1 MRIYALNT
9 RKELAM
15 DEKFNAL
22 ISQLQILGYES
33 DNEDLIDLDM
43 YEGSGYI
50 FFYGPEHINVS
61 LKFEDF
67 RLDLN
72 GQGHILK
79 FYRKFMINV
88 PSQAVIVG
96 AEREFHI
103 ELELITLPDTF
114 FEAMTY
120 AIEVLSKVEV
130 K

>member
-1 MRIYALNT
+1 MCSILERNFI
-9 RKELAM
+9 M

-22 ISQLQILGYES
+22 ISQLQILGYEP
-33 DNEDLIDLDM
+33 DNEDLIDLDV
-43 YEGSGYI
+43 YEGSDYVS
-50 FFYGPEHINVS
+50 FYGPNHINVS

-72 GQGHILK
+72 GQGHMLK
-79 FYRKFMINV
+79 FYRKFMIDV

-96 AEREFHI
+96 AEREFQV
-103 ELELITLPDTF
+103 ELELITLPDKL

>member
-1 MRIYALNT
+1 MN
-9 RKELAM
+9 EQ
-15 DEKFNAL
+15 FNEL
-22 ISQLQILGYES
+22 ISQLQEIGYEP
-33 DNEDLIDLDM
+33 DNEDLMDLDM
-43 YEGSGYI
+43 YEGSGYVS
-50 FFYGPEHINVS
+50 FYGPDRISVA

-67 RLDLN
+67 ELDLN

-103 ELELITLPDTF
+103 ELELITLPDKP
-114 FEAMTY
+114 FEVMTY
-120 AIEVLSKVEV
+120 AAEVLSKVEV

>member
-1 MRIYALNT
+1 
-9 RKELAM
+9 M

-22 ISQLQILGYES
+22 ISQLQILGYEP

-43 YEGSGYI
+43 YEGSGYVS
-50 FFYGPEHINVS
+50 FYGPEHINVS

-72 GQGHILK
+72 GQGHMLK
-79 FYRKFMINV
+79 FYRKFMIDV
-88 PSQAVIVG
+88 PSQAAIVG
-96 AEREFHI
+96 AEREFQV
-103 ELELITLPDTF
+103 ELELITLPDKL

>member
-1 MRIYALNT
+1 
-9 RKELAM
+9 M

-22 ISQLQILGYES
+22 ISQLQILGYEP

-72 GQGHILK
+72 GQGHMLK
-79 FYRKFMINV
+79 FYRKFMIDV

-96 AEREFHI
+96 AEREFQV